1 MNEDKRESPRIATNI
16 EVRFREKSSFVRS
29 YMLNVNK
36 GGLFLRTERPLHID
50 SEVIMHVRLPDDQ
63 EVMPIEGRVV
73 WTNAKSKAFP
83 TGMGIQFTKIS
94 PQHHDKIKAFVD
106 ANRDEIQKLSVL

>member
-1 MNEDKRESPRIATNI
+1 MGEDNRESPRIATNI

-36 GGLFLRTERPLHID
+36 GGLFLRTERPLNID
-50 SEVIMHVRLPDDQ
+50 AEVVMHVRLPDDQ
-63 EVMPIEGRVV
+63 EIMTIEGRVV

-83 TGMGIQFTKIS
+83 TGMGIQFTKIA
-94 PQHHDKIKAFVD
+94 PGHHDKINAFVE
-106 ANRDEIQKLSVL
+106 ANRAEIQKLSVL